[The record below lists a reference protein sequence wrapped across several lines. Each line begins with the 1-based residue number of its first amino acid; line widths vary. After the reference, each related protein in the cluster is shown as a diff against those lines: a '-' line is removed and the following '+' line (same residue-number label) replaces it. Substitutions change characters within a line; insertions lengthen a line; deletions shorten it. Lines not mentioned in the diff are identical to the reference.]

1 MRKAAY
7 FLIVV
12 IGLLQIAGYCFRS
25 PSIRGLGQA
34 LSSSPLPI
42 VFTEVK
48 GVETFAADFFIGFT
62 DSTGAYKE
70 VVITPEMYSKLKGPY
85 NRRNVYGAAISY
97 GPVLPEKIWKSVLNY
112 GVCNKTLLTELGV
125 PHNGTNY
132 VVRIKSRT
140 EGRIGQTWEL
150 HTNCQ

>member
-1 MRKAAY
+1 MRRVGY
-7 FLIVV
+7 VLIVV
-12 IGLLQIAGYCFRS
+12 VGLLQIAGYCFRM
-25 PSIRGLGQA
+25 PSVRGLGQA
-34 LSSSPLPI
+34 LSSAPLPI

-62 DSTGAYKE
+62 DSSGTYQE
-70 VVITPEMYSKLKGPY
+70 VAITPEMYSRLQGPY

-112 GVCNKTLLTELGV
+112 GVCNKTLLMELGV
-125 PHNGTNY
+125 PSNGSNY

-150 HTNCQ
+150 HTTCP

>member
-7 FLIVV
+7 FIIVV
-12 IGLLQIAGYCFRS
+12 IGLLQIAGYCFRL
-25 PSIRGLGQA
+25 PLVRGLGQA

-48 GVETFAADFFIGFT
+48 GVETFAADFYIGFT
-62 DSTGAYKE
+62 DSSGVYKE
-70 VVITPEMYSKLKGPY
+70 VAITPEMYSKLEGPY

-112 GVCNKTLLTELGV
+112 GVCNKTLLLELGV
-125 PHNGTNY
+125 PSNGSNY

-140 EGRIGQTWEL
+140 ESRIGQTWEL
-150 HTNCQ
+150 YTTCP